1 MHGLVV
7 YLFAGLCWFGIN
19 LTPKVVITALV
30 VFFFVFLS
38 TYEGARSVDRDLL
51 RVVKLMGANGWQER
65 RLVVIP
71 GAMPAIMLGLK
82 LAIPE
87 ALVGAIVGELIVSS
101 RGIGYLVQFSAS
113 QLDSAGIF
121 AGLFVLM
128 VLTLIANSAVIYA
141 TGKTRRKET

>member
-1 MHGLVV
+1 M
-7 YLFAGLCWFGIN
+7 
-19 LTPKVVITALV
+19 

-38 TYEGARSVDRDLL
+38 TYEGARNVDRDLI
-51 RVVKLMGANGWQER
+51 RVVKLMGATSWQER
-65 RLVVIP
+65 SLVIIP
-71 GAMPAIMLGLK
+71 GALPAIMLGLK

-113 QLDSAGIF
+113 QLDSAGVF

-128 VLTLIANSAVIYA
+128 VLVLLANWAVNYA
-141 TGKTRRKET
+141 TGKSGRK

>member
-1 MHGLVV
+1 
-7 YLFAGLCWFGIN
+7 
-19 LTPKVVITALV
+19 
-30 VFFFVFLS
+30 
-38 TYEGARSVDRDLL
+38 
-51 RVVKLMGANGWQER
+51 MGANGWQER

-71 GAMPAIMLGLK
+71 GALPAIMLGLK

-113 QLDSAGIF
+113 QLDSAGVF

-128 VLTLIANSAVIYA
+128 ALALLFNSAVNYA
-141 TGKTRRKET
+141 TGKSRGRRA